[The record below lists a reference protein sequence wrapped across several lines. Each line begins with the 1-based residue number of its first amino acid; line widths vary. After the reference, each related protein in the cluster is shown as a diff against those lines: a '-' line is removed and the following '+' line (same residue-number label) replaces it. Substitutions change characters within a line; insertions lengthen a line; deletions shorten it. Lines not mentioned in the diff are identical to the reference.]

1 MRLPSKV
8 TSYKESILAKFPVV
22 LTALCEGD
30 MTPPELYKKMRR
42 KVVSAEELVEILDCL
57 YALGKVELLYGE
69 VLHYVENDS
78 MR

>member
-8 TSYKESILAKFPVV
+8 TPYRDSILAKFPVV
-22 LTALCEGD
+22 LAALQVENL
-30 MTPPELYKKMRR
+30 TPSELYKKI
-42 KVVSAEELVEILDCL
+42 KSKIDGVTELVEILDCL

-78 MR
+78 M